1 MIILMLIVLACLF
14 VFSGKP
20 TTAKHMA
27 YHKHN
32 YSRIGFVVVCACA
45 LWTGIATFNMVAPT
59 LATNFDFGL
68 RAYADNGSQGKFDN
82 VLDSIVN
89 IFGLYQISDSE
100 DESEEYVEANTSIP
114 IEAISSEDMNGTL
127 IDPLAA
133 NTTYDAEVNPD
144 EVEGPPCLGSFA
156 EESSSVPSST
166 TSKPAA
172 KKSAS
177 AVNISSKKTYKYN
190 LTEAEK
196 VALQKVALAEANVDG
211 VKGMALVMKVILNRL
226 DSPKFPNDVMSIIKQ
241 KNQFST
247 YYNGNYNKAKIC
259 DESLQALEM
268 VLTGWDESYGALYFE
283 HNPNGHATWQ
293 RKNLTTLFTYKGHT
307 FSK

>member
-20 TTAKHMA
+20 NTAKHVA
-27 YHKHN
+27 HYKYN
-32 YSRIGFVVVCACA
+32 YSRKGFVAVCACA
-45 LWTGIATFNMVAPT
+45 LWVGVSTCSIVAPVF
-59 LATNFDFGL
+59 ATNFDFGL
-68 RAYADNGSQGKFDN
+68 HAYADNGSQSKFDN
-82 VLDSIVN
+82 VLDSIAN

-100 DESEEYVEANTSIP
+100 DESEEYVKANTSIP
-114 IEAISSEDMNGTL
+114 IEASSSEDMNGTL
-127 IDPLAA
+127 TDLLAA
-133 NTTYDAEVNPD
+133 NTTYDAEVYPD

-156 EESSSVPSST
+156 EETPASSSTST
-166 TSKPAA
+166 A
-172 KKSAS
+172 KQRTAT

-196 VALQKVALAEANVDG
+196 VALQKVALAEAKVDG

-259 DESLQALEM
+259 DESLEALEL
-268 VLTGWDESYGALYFE
+268 VLTGWDESHGALYFE
-283 HNPNGHATWQ
+283 HNPKGKATWQ